1 MMEAVILAGGKGTRL
16 QPYTSDIPKPLVPI
30 GERPVIEIL
39 LGQLKKAGVTRVHMA
54 VNHLAHLVMAVLGDG
69 KGLGLEIRYAVE
81 ESPLSTVAPIARIA
95 DLPEQFLVANGDI
108 ITDLDVAALYRFH
121 EEHRPLVTVATF
133 QRSEKIDFG
142 VLTADGHG
150 RVTGFQEKPSLNC
163 LVSMGIYVFSRD
175 VLALV
180 PKDGPFGFDDLM
192 LKLLAEKHPVCS
204 YRHEGY
210 WLDIGRP
217 GDYERALADLPR
229 IRTFL
234 KP

>member
-1 MMEAVILAGGKGTRL
+1 MEAVILAGGRGTRL

-39 LGQLKKAGVTRVHMA
+39 LGQLRRAGVTKVHVA
-54 VNHLAHLVMAVLGDG
+54 VNHLAHLVMALLGDG

-81 ESPLSTVAPIARIA
+81 DRPLSTVAPIARIT

-121 EEHRPLVTVATF
+121 SERKPLVTVATY
-133 QRSEKIDFG
+133 RRAERIDYG
-142 VLTADGHG
+142 VLTADAGG
-150 RVTGFQEKPSLNC
+150 RVIGFQEKPTLDC

-180 PKDGPFGFDDLM
+180 PKDEPFGFDDLM
-192 LKLLAEKHPVCS
+192 LKLLAEDRPVCS
-204 YRHEGY
+204 FGHDGY

-217 GDYERALADLPR
+217 GDYEQALADLPR

-234 KP
+234 